1 MHKAFIA
8 STFLI
13 SCTIIT
19 SVSYAKDCDIE
30 HYSFVFGQDTSTHM
44 TVKSGKS
51 CGSTITTRG
60 GGMQSLAVSQPPQSG
75 SAVTPTLVRWE
86 YRSKPGYSGKD
97 AFVVQGS
104 GESMG
109 QRGVHRGNV
118 NINVDVDV
126 VP

>member
-1 MHKAFIA
+1 MRGVFTVSAIGLFSMIIA
-8 STFLI
+8 NV
-13 SCTIIT
+13 C
-19 SVSYAKDCDIE
+19 YAKDCNIE
-30 HYSFVFGQDTSTHM
+30 HYNFVFGQDTSTHM

-60 GGMQSLAVSQPPQSG
+60 GGMQSLAISQPPQSG
-75 SAVTPTLVRWE
+75 SAMTPTLVRWE